1 MSQPLLLDRDAAA
14 AAAAA
19 AATPPWLQ
27 RSELLVG
34 EEGLHRL
41 DRARVLLVGL
51 GGVGSFA
58 AEFLVRQV
66 GSLVISLV
74 AVVFIYYP

>member
-1 MSQPLLLDRDAAA
+1 MSQPLRLDGE
-14 AAAAA
+14 AAAA

-66 GSLVISLV
+66 GFLIISLV
-74 AVVFIYYP
+74 AVVFINYPYR